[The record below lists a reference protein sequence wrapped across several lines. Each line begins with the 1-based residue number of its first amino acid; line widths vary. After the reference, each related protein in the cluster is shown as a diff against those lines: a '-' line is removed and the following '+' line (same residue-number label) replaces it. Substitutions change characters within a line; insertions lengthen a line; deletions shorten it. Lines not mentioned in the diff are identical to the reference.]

1 MAAQWELTSG
11 PRGNG
16 EREKEEG
23 ERASEKPNQQ
33 LLLIMDWTLIQWEN
47 KHSDDVS
54 GFYFNKNL

>member
-33 LLLIMDWTLIQWEN
+33 LLLIMVTHTLGKQT
-47 KHSDDVS
+47 
-54 GFYFNKNL
+54 F